1 MFWYDYV
8 KPKYHKKTTLCY
20 MDIIVYIKTDDIYKD
35 FAEDIETKFDTWNYE
50 LENNFIERPLP
61 KEEIKTSSN

>member
-8 KPKYHKKTTLCY
+8 KPKCHKKATLCY

-35 FAEDIETKFDTWNYE
+35 FAEHIETKFDTWNYE

>member
-1 MFWYDYV
+1 
-8 KPKYHKKTTLCY
+8 
-20 MDIIVYIKTDDIYKD
+20 MDTDSFIAYIKADDIYKD